1 MKSKK
6 IIFITGG
13 ARSGKSHFAQNLAQN
28 FAGPKAYLATAQAL
42 DEEMAERI
50 RRHKMSRP
58 PDWQTLEE
66 PVRLGECLREHGARF
81 HVILL
86 DCLTLWVSNVMLAG
100 WTEETILQEADQ
112 WIQTGREITCSL
124 ILVGNEVGMGIVPD
138 NPQARTFRDL
148 SGRIQQKVAEEADE
162 VYFMVSGLA
171 QKIKG

>member
-1 MKSKK
+1 M
-6 IIFITGG
+6 
-13 ARSGKSHFAQNLAQN
+13 L
-28 FAGPKAYLATAQAL
+28 
-42 DEEMAERI
+42 
-50 RRHKMSRP
+50 P
-58 PDWQTLEE
+58 P
-66 PVRLGECLREHGARF
+66 
-81 HVILL
+81 
-86 DCLTLWVSNVMLAG
+86 CLTLWVSNVMLAG